1 MQSEVARE
9 IKCEPRDAVSTFE
22 ILRAIRPPPARGPP
36 YCGDLGGLIRF
47 AIEHIGQYPMNPVDT
62 MRCLQ
67 SAKPFAHSALLCNT
81 SSMSLVKDLLRP
93 LAEDG
98 AALTRDQAAG
108 VLEEI
113 LAGDVPDVETA
124 ALLAVMATRGEQA
137 PELAGFVDVM
147 RRNAVA
153 LPFSEEERAELVD
166 CVGTGGG
173 GPQTFNISCGAAL
186 VAAAAGAK
194 VAKHGNRAVTSRCGA
209 ADVLEALGVPIELS
223 PEQAVEC
230 LRETGFVFLFA
241 PLYHPAM
248 KTLGQLRR
256 ALGFRTIFNLV
267 GPLTNPGHAR
277 NQVIGVL
284 APSRVLLVG
293 RTLVALGA
301 KRAFVVHGT
310 DGIDELTTTGESVVA
325 RVEESESGQSEM
337 KAARITPEM
346 AGLPRTTLDQFV
358 GGDMNTNK
366 ALLYDVLTGI
376 QGARRNIVL
385 LNAAATLVA
394 AGIANDLKEGVAM
407 GAEAIDS
414 GEAAAT
420 LAKLRQFG
428 AKHAVKQ

>member
-1 MQSEVARE
+1 
-9 IKCEPRDAVSTFE
+9 
-22 ILRAIRPPPARGPP
+22 
-36 YCGDLGGLIRF
+36 
-47 AIEHIGQYPMNPVDT
+47 
-62 MRCLQ
+62 
-67 SAKPFAHSALLCNT
+67 
-81 SSMSLVKDLLRP
+81 MSLLKELLRP

-98 AALTRDQAAG
+98 TALTREQAVR

-113 LAGDVPDVETA
+113 LTGTVPEVETA
-124 ALLAVMATRGEQA
+124 ALLAVLATRGEQA

-147 RRNAVA
+147 RRHVVP
-153 LPFSEEERAELVD
+153 LPFTDAERDQLVD

-209 ADVLEALGVPIELS
+209 ADVLEALGVPIELG
-223 PEQAVEC
+223 PGLAVEC
-230 LRETGFVFLFA
+230 LRETGFVFLYA

-248 KTLGQLRR
+248 KAVQPLRR

-267 GPLTNPGHAR
+267 GPLTNPAHAR
-277 NQVIGVL
+277 TQVIGVL

-293 RTLVALGA
+293 RTLAALGA
-301 KRAFVVHGT
+301 RRAFVVHGT

-325 RVEESESGQSEM
+325 RIEETSSGASEL

-346 AGLPRTTLDQFV
+346 AGLPRTTLDHFI
-358 GGDMNTNK
+358 GGDIETNK

-376 QGARRNIVL
+376 PGARRDVVL
-385 LNAAATLVA
+385 LNAAAVLVA
-394 AGIANDLKEGVAM
+394 AGLAGDLKEGVQM
-407 GAEAIDS
+407 GAEAIDM

-420 LAKLRQFG
+420 LAKLQEFG
-428 AKHAVKQ
+428 AKRTV

>member
-1 MQSEVARE
+1 MGVAVTIRSEMARLKE
-9 IKCEPRDAVSTFE
+9 
-22 ILRAIRPPPARGPP
+22 
-36 YCGDLGGLIRF
+36 
-47 AIEHIGQYPMNPVDT
+47 
-62 MRCLQ
+62 
-67 SAKPFAHSALLCNT
+67 
-81 SSMSLVKDLLRP
+81 LLRG

-98 AALTRDQAAG
+98 TSLTREQARE

-113 LAGDVPDVETA
+113 LAGSVPEVEVA
-124 ALLAVMATRGEQA
+124 ALLAVLATRGEQA

-147 RRNAVA
+147 RQHATT
-153 LPFSEEERAELVD
+153 LPFSDAEREQLVD

-248 KTLGQLRR
+248 KALGTLRR

-267 GPLTNPGHAR
+267 GPLTNPAHAR
-277 NQVIGVL
+277 TQVVGVL

-293 RTLVALGA
+293 RALAALGA

-325 RVEESESGQSEM
+325 RVEESAEGKSEL

-346 AGLPRTTLDQFV
+346 AGLQRTTIDHFI
-358 GGDMNTNK
+358 GGDVATNK
-366 ALLYDVLTGI
+366 ALLYDVLTGLP
-376 QGARRNIVL
+376 GARRDIVL

-394 AGIANDLKEGVAM
+394 ADLAGDLKQGVQM

-414 GEAAAT
+414 GQAVVT
-420 LAKLRQFG
+420 LEKLRQFG
-428 AKHAVKQ
+428 AKHA